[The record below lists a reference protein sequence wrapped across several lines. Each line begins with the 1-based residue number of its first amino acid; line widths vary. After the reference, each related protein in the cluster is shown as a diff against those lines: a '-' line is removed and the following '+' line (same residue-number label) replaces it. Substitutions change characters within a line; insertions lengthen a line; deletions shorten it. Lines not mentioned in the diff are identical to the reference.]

1 MSLGLCSSPSIQ
13 VWLSGAVGGG
23 AMSMSLFSRLSADCD
38 FNNRGL
44 STENNNEKQ
53 QELQR

>member
-23 AMSMSLFSRLSADCD
+23 AVSMSLFSRLSADCD